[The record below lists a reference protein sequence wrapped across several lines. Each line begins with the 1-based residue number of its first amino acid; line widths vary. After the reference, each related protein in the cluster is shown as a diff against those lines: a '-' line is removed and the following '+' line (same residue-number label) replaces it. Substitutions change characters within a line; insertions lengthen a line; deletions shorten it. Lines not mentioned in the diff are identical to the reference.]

1 MGSAISKSKT
11 FRLLGLWAGISLC
24 CLLIYGLYPHAVPIT
39 GGATKDELEYK
50 AGKTLYGLEGASK
63 ITEIRGLSDGAE
75 KTFMENVDFKLSK
88 GSVEWLRGGQH
99 PDHGTYF
106 TVRYIK
112 RGLTAPQLVGILAGI
127 LAIAEILMSLT
138 RLVLARKGKPAAE
151 AAMIGRLYRLGAV
164 LAIIMGIA
172 WGFGALFMVGTL
184 FTLFGGMILGW
195 SLQAP
200 VSGFA
205 AWALVS
211 LKRPFRPGDRIQFPN
226 LGLTGD
232 VKDVGIMYTMLDQV
246 GGSIGSE
253 EAVGRYVL
261 VPNAMLFSQVVIN
274 YTVMQEAAYM
284 LDEVVIR
291 ITYDSD
297 WKKAEKILLDAA
309 TEVTKD
315 IIEATKQKPYIRS
328 DYYDYGVYLRL
339 RYQTRVKDRV
349 EIAYEINKRIF
360 NEIQKEP
367 SVDLAIPYVYS
378 YRAGADRKEDFAQE
392 QRGGKEVREIEIDRI
407 VSTAETNLQDVERL
421 AKSIAAQGLLQP
433 ILVVRRPQGGLYDI
447 VAGHL
452 RFEAC
457 KRLGWKTI
465 PAVVQEAHP
474 TPSTST
480 WRTSQESLSA

>member
-1 MGSAISKSKT
+1 VKNG
-11 FRLLGLWAGISLC
+11 
-24 CLLIYGLYPHAVPIT
+24 
-39 GGATKDELEYK
+39 
-50 AGKTLYGLEGASK
+50 
-63 ITEIRGLSDGAE
+63 
-75 KTFMENVDFKLSK
+75 
-88 GSVEWLRGGQH
+88 
-99 PDHGTYF
+99 
-106 TVRYIK
+106 
-112 RGLTAPQLVGILAGI
+112 GLTLLSVWVIIAAGSFAVDRFMPGLVQLKKSGVTLPQLIGLLACMMA
-127 LAIAEILMSLT
+127 LAELLYVIT
-138 RLVLARKGKPAAE
+138 RWRLASRNKPSAE
-151 AAMIGRLYRLGAV
+151 AAMIGRLYRLVAV
-164 LAIIMGIA
+164 VAIIMGVA
-172 WGFGALFMVGTL
+172 WGAGVMRSLGTL

-211 LKRPFRPGDRIQFPN
+211 MKRPFRPGDRIQFPN

-232 VKDVGIMYTMLDQV
+232 VKDVGLMYTMLDQV

-315 IIEATKQKPYIRS
+315 LIETTGQKPYIRS

-360 NEIQKEP
+360 NDIQMEP

-378 YRAGADRKEDFAQE
+378 YRAGADRKEEFIQE
-392 QRGGKEVREIEIDRI
+392 QKAGKDVRDRFIQEQKAGKDVREIEIDRI
-407 VSTAETNLQDVERL
+407 VSSAIEANPQDVDVL
-421 AKSIAAQGLLQP
+421 AKSVAAQGLLQP
-433 ILVVRRPQGGLYDI
+433 IVVARRPQGGLYDI
-447 VAGHL
+447 LAGHL

-465 PAVVQEAHP
+465 PAVIQEARP
-474 TPSTST
+474 TGAT
-480 WRTSQESLSA
+480 AI

>member
-1 MGSAISKSKT
+1 MKKGGWTLLSVWVIIAAGSFAADRLAPGLVQLKKSGIT
-11 FRLLGLWAGISLC
+11 LLQLI
-24 CLLIYGLYPHAVPIT
+24 CLLACMMALAELLYVIT
-39 GGATKDELEYK
+39 RWRL
-50 AGKTLYGLEGASK
+50 AS
-63 ITEIRGLSDGAE
+63 R
-75 KTFMENVDFKLSK
+75 N
-88 GSVEWLRGGQH
+88 
-99 PDHGTYF
+99 
-106 TVRYIK
+106 
-112 RGLTAPQLVGILAGI
+112 
-127 LAIAEILMSLT
+127 
-138 RLVLARKGKPAAE
+138 KPSAE
-151 AAMIGRLYRLGAV
+151 AAMVGRLYRLVAV
-164 LAIIMGIA
+164 VAIIMGIA
-172 WGFGALFMVGTL
+172 WGAGVMGSLGTL

-211 LKRPFRPGDRIQFPN
+211 MKRPFRPGDRIQFPN

-232 VKDVGIMYTMLDQV
+232 VKDVGLMYTMLDQV

-297 WKKAEKILLDAA
+297 WKKAERILLDAA

-315 IIEATKQKPYIRS
+315 LMEVTGQKPYIRS

-360 NEIQKEP
+360 NDIQMEP

-378 YRAGADRKEDFAQE
+378 YRAGADRKEEFIQE
-392 QRGGKEVREIEIDRI
+392 QKTGKEVREIEIDRI
-407 VSTAETNLQDVERL
+407 VSSGVESNPQEVELL
-421 AKSIAAQGLLQP
+421 AKSVAAQGLLQP
-433 ILVVRRPQGGLYDI
+433 IVVARRPQGGLYDI
-447 VAGHL
+447 LAGHL

-465 PAVVQEAHP
+465 PAVIQEARP
-474 TPSTST
+474 TGAP
-480 WRTSQESLSA
+480 AI